1 MIAPWSR
8 CARAGIALLLVLM
21 SARAAAEVRVRIEGI
36 DGAERANVEAR
47 LSIRA
52 RGKQKDLDE
61 PQVKRLHAQAAQE
74 IREALQ
80 PFGWYSPEIE
90 SELEGGAPE
99 WTARYR
105 VRLGPP
111 TRVDSVDARFDGE
124 GADFAPLMERIER
137 APLKPG
143 ERLKHEDYEATKKRM
158 SDAAFANGFL
168 DARWIR
174 SELRVEPQ
182 QQTAQAVLHLD
193 TGPRYYFGP
202 VTIEQSGIKPE
213 VIDRYVEI
221 REGTVFDPQEILDLQ
236 FRLGDLGYFQS
247 VEIEPQRELAD
258 AERRIPILV
267 RTTPRARTKYDF
279 GVGYGTDTGARL
291 SVGSSWRRLN
301 RYGHTLNTDFRLSEI
316 KNTLGGEYRIPL
328 GSEPDE
334 HLAFTAATETER
346 LDAGDTFKYVLGTS
360 LNRSPGRWQ
369 RRLYLDYTHEESEF
383 GDEFTTA
390 DLLTPGLSFT
400 RSEPDDPIYTRRG
413 WYLFAD
419 VHGAVNKVLASTS
432 FLQTRT
438 VLRGIWSP
446 FKRLRLIGRT
456 EIGYSLV
463 EQFGELPASQRFFAG
478 GDQSVRGYKYQTI
491 GPRDSDGNVVGGRFL
506 NVFSGEAEVRVL
518 QNWGLALFADS
529 GGVDDQ
535 PGPKLFTGVGAGLR
549 YRVPIGSLQLDFAHP
564 LDGDESGIRVH
575 IGVRVGV

>member
-1 MIAPWSR
+1 
-8 CARAGIALLLVLM
+8 VL
-21 SARAAAEVRVRIEGI
+21 
-36 DGAERANVEAR
+36 
-47 LSIRA
+47 
-52 RGKQKDLDE
+52 
-61 PQVKRLHAQAAQE
+61 
-74 IREALQ
+74 
-80 PFGWYSPEIE
+80 F
-90 SELEGGAPE
+90 
-99 WTARYR
+99 
-105 VRLGPP
+105 
-111 TRVDSVDARFDGE
+111 
-124 GADFAPLMERIER
+124 
-137 APLKPG
+137 
-143 ERLKHEDYEATKKRM
+143 
-158 SDAAFANGFL
+158 
-168 DARWIR
+168 R
-174 SELRVEPQ
+174 S
-182 QQTAQAVLHLD
+182 
-193 TGPRYYFGP
+193 
-202 VTIEQSGIKPE
+202 
-213 VIDRYVEI
+213 
-221 REGTVFDPQEILDLQ
+221 
-236 FRLGDLGYFQS
+236 
-247 VEIEPQRELAD
+247 
-258 AERRIPILV
+258 
-267 RTTPRARTKYDF
+267 
-279 GVGYGTDTGARL
+279 
-291 SVGSSWRRLN
+291 
-301 RYGHTLNTDFRLSEI
+301 
-316 KNTLGGEYRIPL
+316 
-328 GSEPDE
+328 
-334 HLAFTAATETER
+334 
-346 LDAGDTFKYVLGTS
+346 
-360 LNRSPGRWQ
+360 
-369 RRLYLDYTHEESEF
+369 
-383 GDEFTTA
+383 TTA

-419 VHGAVNKVLASTS
+419 VHGAVNNVLASTS